1 MDRTSQALRDA
12 RIPSTADVR
21 RSSFLVALVV
31 VDVLAGLA
39 DALTGPFLVL
49 FLVDELGLSPLKL
62 SAILTV
68 RAICGIAFASLFG
81 AWIDKK
87 TSVAPLLTA
96 LVGSAL
102 GYGLL
107 AFTTNFVAL
116 LAVVAVPIP
125 VGAAVFSQSIALVN
139 NNFAR
144 ANPSTA
150 NRALGVMR
158 ASWSLAWAIGPA
170 IGAAV
175 AGVSGFR
182 GVFLASS
189 GFAAVALLTLTLVK
203 ARPEPRRSSAGP
215 GPGLAIGGATIA
227 IAFSA
232 LTLFH
237 TAMFL
242 GSIPLA
248 IVITAGLGGAQSDVG
263 WAFSLC
269 AGLEI
274 VVMGA
279 LIWRPLRQHERA
291 AIMAGFAAFLAYFAV
306 LVFAQSVASVL
317 WAQILRAIAIGTVS
331 YLGIGFLHSLL
342 PHRPGVAAALFSNA
356 GQVGSLAAALA
367 VGLLANAFGYASVFA
382 VCAFLS
388 AVGLFLVWIVRP
400 RP

>member
-1 MDRTSQALRDA
+1 MARTSDALRDA
-12 RIPSTADVR
+12 RIPLTAEAR
-21 RSSFLVALVV
+21 RSSFFVALVV

-39 DALTGPFLVL
+39 DSLTGPYLVL
-49 FLVDELGLSPLKL
+49 YLVDELGLSPLKL
-62 SAILTV
+62 GAILTV
-68 RAICGIAFASLFG
+68 RAICGIAFGTFFG

-87 TSVAPLLTA
+87 TSVTPLLIA
-96 LVGSAL
+96 LVGSAF

-116 LAVVAVPIP
+116 LAVVAVPVA
-125 VGAAVFSQSIALVN
+125 VGAAVFSQSIALVRS
-139 NNFAR
+139 NFFR
-144 ANPSTA
+144 ADPFTA
-150 NRALGVMR
+150 NRAIGVMR
-158 ASWSLAWAIGPA
+158 ASWSLAWAFGPA
-170 IGAAV
+170 IGAAL

-189 GFAAVALLTLTLVK
+189 AFAAIALITLTLVK
-203 ARPEPRRSSAGP
+203 ARPEARKLSAEP
-215 GPGLAIGGATIA
+215 DLKPADGGAPIA

-248 IVITAGLGGAQSDVG
+248 IVITGNLGGAPSDVG

-279 LIWRPLRQHERA
+279 LIWRPVKQHERA
-291 AIMAGFAAFLAYFAV
+291 AIMVGFAAFLAYFVMMA
-306 LVFAQSVASVL
+306 FAQSVASVM
-317 WAQILRAIAIGTVS
+317 WAQIVRAIAIGIVS

-356 GQVGSLAAALA
+356 GQVGSVAAALS
-367 VGLLANAFGYASVFA
+367 VGVLANAFGYASIFA
-382 VCAFLS
+382 ACALLS
-388 AVGLFLVWIVRP
+388 AVGFFLVWMVRT
-400 RP
+400 RT